1 MGEDVSNGDCL
12 GKRFPTSFIASRTQV
27 PYSNDGVSHVVS
39 DQQAEG
45 ETTEPDTRNHEE
57 SASQHRRPC
66 APLGGTMTVIYFET
80 RLKDK
85 INIFYHHENDPTL
98 KQKKLAPKFVGGRA
112 LRWK

>member
-1 MGEDVSNGDCL
+1 MMVSAMLCL
-12 GKRFPTSFIASRTQV
+12 IS
-27 PYSNDGVSHVVS
+27 
-39 DQQAEG
+39 
-45 ETTEPDTRNHEE
+45 EPKE
-57 SASQHRRPC
+57 RRLNQTPGTMRR
-66 APLGGTMTVIYFET
+66 ALPNTDNPAPPLGDTMTVVYFEA